1 MKLSEILQLK
11 EAGYSAEEIQALA
24 SVITEEPEKPEP
36 VKAPANNYDDRF
48 AAIEEQMKQMADL
61 IQKNAIRSSDIKTEQ
76 AAQPSLLSIA
86 NTILGGKDQ

>member
-36 VKAPANNYDDRF
+36 VQAPASNYDERF
-48 AAIEEQMKQMADL
+48 AAIEEQMKQMSDL
-61 IQKNAIRSSDIKTEQ
+61 IQRNAIQSTNIKADPE
-76 AAQPSLLSIA
+76 AQPSLLSIA
-86 NTILGGKDQ
+86 NTILGGTDK